1 MIKISD
7 RVRIA
12 TGTPRTKFGV
22 ITGETK
28 DKRKWIIV
36 REGLIHPLKIHKA
49 LVEKVDERLKR
60 AT

>member
-12 TGTPRTKFGV
+12 TGTPRMKYGT
-22 ITGETK
+22 ITGETR
-28 DKRKWIIV
+28 DKRKWIVV
-36 REGLIHPLKIHKA
+36 REGLIHPRKIHKS
-49 LVEKVDERLKR
+49 LVEKVDERLER